1 MAAYLVDTCAV
12 IWIANGD
19 RLREPAVSVL
29 RDARTE
35 SLVVSPISAWEV
47 ATLVVK
53 GKMALSIS
61 PGIWFRRFCE
71 LPGVALAEMPP
82 SVLVASASLPGAP
95 PSDPADRI
103 LLATAREFGYTLV
116 TRDRKLLEYG
126 RSGHVRVLE
135 C

>member
-19 RLREPAVSVL
+19 RLREPAASVL
-29 RDARTE
+29 RNARTE
-35 SLVVSPISAWEV
+35 SLVVSSISAWEV
-47 ATLVVK
+47 ATLVAK
-53 GKMALSIS
+53 GKLALSIS
-61 PGIWFRRFCE
+61 PDIWFRRFCE
-71 LPGVALAEMPP
+71 LPGIALAEMPP

-103 LLATAREFGYTLV
+103 LVATAREFGYTLV

-126 RSGHVRVLE
+126 RDGHVRVLA